1 MGNFKLSDEQE
12 QRERNP
18 DLDEAQR
25 FQDSINKMV
34 TITGVEFIKT
44 GDIQWVVMDTNEGKI
59 STSGK
64 VVVEQLQAIQAKL
77 EAGDTTK
84 VRLVMKK
91 GKYHYLE
98 DA

>member
-1 MGNFKLSDEQE
+1 MGNFNLSEEQE
-12 QRERNP
+12 QRERNS
-18 DLDEAQR
+18 DLDEAIR
-25 FQDSINKMV
+25 FQDCINKMV
-34 TITGVEFIKT
+34 TVTGAQFLKT
-44 GDIQWVVMDTNEGKI
+44 GDIQWVIMDTSDGKI

-64 VVVEQLQAIQAKL
+64 VVVEQLQAIQKKL

-84 VRLVMKK
+84 VRLVLKK

>member
-12 QRERNP
+12 TRERNP
-18 DLDEAQR
+18 ELDEAQR
-25 FQDSINKMV
+25 FQDCINKMV
-34 TITGVEFIKT
+34 TVTGVEFIKT
-44 GDIQWVVMDTNEGKI
+44 GDIQWVVMNTSDGKI

-64 VVVEQLQAIQAKL
+64 VVVEQLQAIQDKL
-77 EAGDTTK
+77 TAGDSTK